1 MGKGLKRE
9 ETEPRTGRVSS
20 EAVGVQGR
28 GCGVLILVA
37 EGREVVRGVR
47 ADSRWREGKRKEKTR
62 PGRGVV
68 PGLGPEPSGRR
79 FCH

>member
-37 EGREVVRGVR
+37 EGREVVRGLEQIAGGEKGR
-47 ADSRWREGKRKEKTR
+47 GKRKQDQEE
-62 PGRGVV
+62 GG
-68 PGLGPEPSGRR
+68 SR
-79 FCH
+79 FRA

>member
-20 EAVGVQGR
+20 EVVGGQGRGQGR

-37 EGREVVRGVR
+37 EGREVVREFR
-47 ADSRWREGKRKEKTR
+47 AGSGWREGKKKQRTR
-62 PGRGVV
+62 TGEGWFQV
-68 PGLGPEPSGRR
+68 
-79 FCH
+79 